1 VQDLRSG
8 AGPGSLR
15 RLRDLQALLQGEEG
29 PLQEVLRGTL
39 HGLCRSGVLREGLPG
54 SGVLREGLPDLLRE
68 GLLREGLL
76 LQGEVLQGEVLQGEV
91 LPLLPSGDGLPQ
103 RRVLLP

>member
-29 PLQEVLRGTL
+29 PLQEVLRSAL
-39 HGLCRSGVLREGLPG
+39 HDLRGSGLLRQGLPG
-54 SGVLREGLPDLLRE
+54 SGLLREGLPDLLRE
-68 GLLREGLL
+68 G
-76 LQGEVLQGEVLQGEV
+76 EVLQGKVLQGKV